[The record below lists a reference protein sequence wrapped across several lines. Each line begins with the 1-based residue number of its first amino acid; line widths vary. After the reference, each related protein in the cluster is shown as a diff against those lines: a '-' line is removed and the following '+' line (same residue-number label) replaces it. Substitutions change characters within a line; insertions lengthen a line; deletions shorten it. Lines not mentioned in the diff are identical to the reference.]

1 MNCSISFTPVAC
13 ILLGILLYVTTI
25 DKPHFSVDV
34 EHGGVSLWIDLKDVK
49 VEGVIELISR

>member
-1 MNCSISFTPVAC
+1 MYELLYIIYTCCMYFTWYFV
-13 ILLGILLYVTTI
+13 IYVTTI

-49 VEGVIELISR
+49 VEG

>member
-13 ILLGILLYVTTI
+13 ILLGFLLYDNVTTV

-34 EHGGVSLWIDLKDVK
+34 EHGGVSMWIDLKDVK
-49 VEGVIELISR
+49 VEG

>member
-13 ILLGILLYVTTI
+13 ILLGVLLYVTTI

-49 VEGVIELISR
+49 VEG